1 MISTISSIRD
11 DIVTSITSIFNIG
24 NDIERESSTP
34 TLNDE
39 DPPRELQIVIDCP
52 VDILTSMAH
61 QSSALSPRPNA
72 NPPIGE
78 LEVINSTPSIAHHSL
93 AAWSSTIR
101 KRTRQYTAVDSY
113 TSQNIPEIE
122 DIIPFNGNIDS
133 LKESTSIRGPLPLGK
148 LRTEAHDIF
157 ERERLSSI
165 TEGVPSRYSVD
176 GNELFDTLTNRVL
189 LRKFDSGWIDVKSG
203 NQVYDNKGNLPTDP
217 IDFQMS

>member
-1 MISTISSIRD
+1 
-11 DIVTSITSIFNIG
+11 
-24 NDIERESSTP
+24 
-34 TLNDE
+34 
-39 DPPRELQIVIDCP
+39 
-52 VDILTSMAH
+52 MAH

-78 LEVINSTPSIAHHSL
+78 LEVINSTPSIEHHSL

-148 LRTEAHDIF
+148 LRTEAHDIL
-157 ERERLSSI
+157 EREKLSI

-176 GNELFDTLTNRVL
+176 GSELFDTLTNRVL

-217 IDFQMS
+217 IDFQMSKVRKLATKKNVRSFIF